1 MSGFAHRQQSGYTLI
16 ELMIVVMVL
25 GILAAI
31 GYASYTSYVK
41 KAARADAKAALTT
54 WAQALE
60 RCYSQYYYYYNASP
74 SSTQPD
80 CPAPPNSGASVTSPN
95 GYYSI
100 TAARTQNSYSLL
112 ATPISGKPSAADTA
126 CTTLALDNNGVKTAS
141 GSAPATCW

>member
-1 MSGFAHRQQSGYTLI
+1 MPGITRRQQRGYTLI
-16 ELMIVVMVL
+16 ELMIVVMVMA
-25 GILAAI
+25 ILALI
-31 GYASYTSYVK
+31 GYASYTSYIK

-74 SSTQPD
+74 TSSQPD
-80 CPAPPNSGASVTSPN
+80 CPAPPTTGTSVTSPN

-100 TAARTQNSYSLL
+100 TATRTQNSYSLL
-112 ATPISGKPSAADTA
+112 ATPISGKPSAADSA

-141 GSAPATCW
+141 GTASATCW